1 MGRVK
6 DWTDQNVDKPS
17 WVRKSEKQREKREQR
32 EAERK
37 AKSRDRRKNGI
48 MP

>member
-1 MGRVK
+1 MGLK

-17 WVRKSEKQREKREQR
+17 WVRRSEKQEERRKAKEAQRQADARKREKR
-32 EAERK
+32 
-37 AKSRDRRKNGI
+37 GV